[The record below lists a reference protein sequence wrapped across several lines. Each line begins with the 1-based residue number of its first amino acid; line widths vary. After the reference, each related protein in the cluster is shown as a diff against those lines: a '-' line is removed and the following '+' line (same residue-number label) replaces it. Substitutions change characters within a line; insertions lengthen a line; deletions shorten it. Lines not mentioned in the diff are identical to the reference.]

1 MKDELSKEDKEI
13 VDRILYSLKLTTKP
27 SKNPTVHFIV
37 APPGSGKTG
46 LEIYLNNEMSKHEE
60 DTIKIGSDKIAA
72 LHPEYDKWVQLPAE
86 ECYSVSRK
94 FTVPASNIIYE
105 DLRNSKMNM
114 LFEKTFHKG
123 ASDLEF
129 VKKFKDAGYKVII
142 NVMATDKYESI
153 LSCHERDI
161 KASQIG
167 LAPRPVSRKNFD
179 RMYTTFLSE
188 IISMENQ
195 KLCDEIR
202 VFKRGEKMSEPGMI
216 YKSGDT
222 NYMNAFQAVEE
233 ERRKERQSL
242 YNPNS
247 SVNFQERINKAI
259 EDVKRFIDNE
269 TIRENSIKEL
279 EQLQLEFIQDLS
291 RSMKII

>member
-1 MKDELSKEDKEI
+1 MKDELSEEDKKI
-13 VDRILYSLKLTTKP
+13 VDKILYSLKLTAKP
-27 SKNPTVHFIV
+27 SKKPTVHFIV

-46 LEIYLNNEMSKHEE
+46 LETFLNNEMSEDEE
-60 DTIKIGSDKIAA
+60 DAIKIGSDKIAA
-72 LHPEYDKWVQLPAE
+72 LHPEYDKWIQLPAD
-86 ECYSVSRK
+86 ECYSISRK

-123 ASDLEF
+123 NTDIEF
-129 VKKFKDAGYKVII
+129 VKKFKDAGYKVVI

-167 LAPRPVSRKNFD
+167 IAPRPVSRKNFD
-179 RMYTTFLSE
+179 KMYTAFLSE

-195 KLCDEIR
+195 GLCDEIR
-202 VFKRGEKMSEPGMI
+202 VFKRGKKMSEPNMI

-222 NYMNAFQAVEE
+222 SYINAYQAVEE

-242 YNPNS
+242 YNSNN

-269 TIRENSIKEL
+269 SISENSIKEL
-279 EQLQLEFIQDLS
+279 EQLQLEFIQELS
-291 RSMKII
+291 RSIRVI